1 VLQRQWKNAT
11 SGEKFVVL
19 GAAIAIVAWLLGV
32 AVNGIWWDAAGAQT
46 LGLLAVT
53 AAVVAV
59 VVVLFNGASDGSLPS
74 NYGAILL
81 ILALVVIVFV
91 ALTAWSVFSL
101 NSAMGSFADCVKK
114 DAAACAKVGSQ
125 SINDFINEMKL
136 IADSAG
142 VGQKTVTAGSAA
154 LSGLLNT
161 SSSST
166 AIPSLPV
173 STLVA
178 TVGLIVGAASMAWGS
193 FQQWTTGKAAAI

>member
-1 VLQRQWKNAT
+1 MLQRQWKNAT

-59 VVVLFNGASDGSLPS
+59 VVVFFNGASDGSLPS

-101 NSAMGSFADCVKK
+101 NSAMGNFADCVKK
-114 DAAACAKVGSQ
+114 DAAACTKVGSQ

-166 AIPSLPV
+166 VIPSLPV